1 MKTTNSYSL
10 YKKNLKRAI
19 IKNTIS
25 NVKSEIP
32 EVFVSVPVLVFTLCF
47 ALLKFASVVDDVKFS
62 VILSAMIAF
71 IACTTLFAGFVY
83 YLSHR
88 KLNKEYAIDIV
99 EKIYFFNPLVAMK
112 AEHYDAITNKKYAM
126 VAKLKHEMDC
136 MSKLSHYSITKS
148 LLKVADAL

>member
-1 MKTTNSYSL
+1 MKTTNSYSS

-32 EVFVSVPVLVFTLCF
+32 EMFVSVPILVFTLCF
-47 ALLKFASVVDDVKFS
+47 ALLKFASIVDDVKLS
-62 VILSAMIAF
+62 VILSTMIAF
-71 IACTTLFAGFVY
+71 IICTALFSGFLY

-99 EKIYFFNPLVAMK
+99 EKIYFFNPLVVMK
-112 AEHYDAITNKKYAM
+112 AEHYETITDKKYAM

>member
-1 MKTTNSYSL
+1 MKTINSYSS
-10 YKKNLKRAI
+10 YKKNLKRVI

-32 EVFVSVPVLVFTLCF
+32 EMFVSVPVFVFALCF
-47 ALLKFASVVDDVKFS
+47 ALLKFAYVVDDVKLS
-62 VILSAMIAF
+62 VIFSAMIAF
-71 IACTTLFAGFVY
+71 IICATLFSGFLY